1 MIPSGEIN
9 GKWQFLI
16 NGEPRFA
23 AKGFFGFAYFP
34 RFFVLTDLGIIVM
47 EKEKILG
54 GVEERTSLNL
64 FLRLTNRMP
73 DINGARITIPIIQDK
88 IFEKIFSIFKISF
101 VLILISLEVY
111 AQLIRACALA
121 QILWK
126 IIKPL

>member
-9 GKWQFLI
+9 GKPI
-16 NGEPRFA
+16 FA